1 MKTFKQFNLE
11 SQQYVDEGLKK
22 NLITRGLKLAG
33 RVFDSKPA
41 RIYYGG
47 QAIYDTSKSIA
58 NKEPWYQTAAKGMT
72 GFFAKK
78 GSWKRGTA
86 GIVAQT
92 LLPGD
97 KSAK

>member
-22 NLITRGLKLAG
+22 NIITRGLKLAG

-58 NKEPWYQTAAKGMT
+58 NKEPWYQTASKAMT

-86 GIVAQT
+86 GIVGQT